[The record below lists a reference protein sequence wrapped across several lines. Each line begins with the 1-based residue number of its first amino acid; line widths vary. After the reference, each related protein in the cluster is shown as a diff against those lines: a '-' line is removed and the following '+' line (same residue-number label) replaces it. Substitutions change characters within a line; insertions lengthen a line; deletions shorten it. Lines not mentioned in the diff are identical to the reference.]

1 MSALERGLLPF
12 RLSICGV
19 AELHRFAGE
28 VSHILGILDPGT
40 PEPQYQLFHPKAECA
55 GFRFYDIVL
64 DEPQKA
70 MPSEDNVAAILDVGD
85 RLAKADVRHLLIHCF
100 AGVSRSTAAAVTL
113 MAQRNPGRE
122 AEVFA
127 ALGDIRPRAWPNSVM
142 VAHADRLLGRAGAL
156 VEAMRLH
163 HIAVARR
170 YPEVRTLI
178 SSVGRGHELPA
189 ENGAPETKEGPDRHE
204 PV

>member
-19 AELHRFAGE
+19 AELHQFAGR

-40 PEPQYQLFHPKAECA
+40 PDPVYSLFHPKAVCSS
-55 GFRFYDIVL
+55 FRFYDIVME
-64 DEPQKA
+64 EPRKVL
-70 MPSEDNVAAILDVGD
+70 PSEKDVAGILEVGD
-85 RLAKADVRHLLIHCF
+85 SLAQTSVEHLLVHCY
-100 AGVSRSTAAAVTL
+100 AGVSRSTAAAAIL

-122 AEVFA
+122 AEIFNVLA
-127 ALGDIRPRAWPNSVM
+127 DIRPKAWPNTVM
-142 VAHADRLLGRAGAL
+142 ISHADRLLGRGGAL
-156 VEAMRLH
+156 VEALRLH

-170 YPEVRTLI
+170 FPEVRTLI

-189 ENGAPETKEGPDRHE
+189 DFDEGPNPHE

>member
-1 MSALERGLLPF
+1 MSVIERKLLPY

-19 AELHRFAGE
+19 AELHGFAGD
-28 VSHILGILDPGT
+28 VTHILGILDPGT
-40 PEPQYQLFHPKAECA
+40 PAPEGYLHHPAAERRE
-55 GFRFYDIVL
+55 FRFYDVVVA
-64 DEPQKA
+64 DPERTTPTEQ
-70 MPSEDNVAAILDVGD
+70 DVAAILEVGEH
-85 RLAKADVRHLLIHCF
+85 LAARPVQHLLVHCF
-100 AGVSRSTAAAVTL
+100 AGVSRSTAAAVSL

-122 AEVFA
+122 ADIFA
-127 ALGDIRPRAWPNSVM
+127 ALADIRPRAWPNSVM
-142 VAHADRLLGRAGAL
+142 IAHADRMLGCGGAL
-156 VEAMRLH
+156 VEALRLH

-189 ENGAPETKEGPDRHE
+189 EYAVEGPDPHE